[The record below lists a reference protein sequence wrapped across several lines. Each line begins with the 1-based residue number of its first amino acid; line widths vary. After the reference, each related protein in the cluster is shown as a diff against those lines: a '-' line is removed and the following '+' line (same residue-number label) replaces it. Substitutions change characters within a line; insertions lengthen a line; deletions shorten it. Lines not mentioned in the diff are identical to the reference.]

1 MSILKRP
8 EEVIM
13 AVLGALFVVL
23 TYAAASYF
31 GAQGQ
36 TALLVAAPH
45 ADCAA
50 ASVFAVATH
59 RAAWLWPACSACWP
73 LAGGRISMPA
83 ASNRCRWACC
93 SRMPPLRFQPYLV
106 CGLDV

>member
-36 TALLVAAPH
+36 TALLVAALTLI
-45 ADCAA
+45 
-50 ASVFAVATH
+50 V
-59 RAAWLWPACSACWP
+59 LLPA
-73 LAGGRISMPA
+73 
-83 ASNRCRWACC
+83 
-93 SRMPPLRFQPYLV
+93 
-106 CGLDV
+106 